1 MKRPT
6 LLLSAFALFAAP
18 VGYLAA
24 QTITIDAAEL
34 GEQEA
39 VIVQEDS
46 GVPAQRRPLSER
58 IGATPPAPEAKPI
71 DVDEAMP
78 IDADAAQELED
89 TLLKYGVVSTAH
101 PDATSAGM
109 RILQQGGNATD
120 AALAVM
126 LALTVVEPQS
136 SGIGGGGF
144 FLYNDGASGAISTID
159 GREMAPS
166 AATAARFMGADGKPL
181 PFRQAFPGGMSVGV
195 PGNIALMAE
204 AHGKWGKL
212 PWEELFIPAI
222 QLADGGF
229 EVNAA
234 LAERL
239 AQIAPLWADFPDAK
253 AIYWVDGAPAKEGD
267 EIRNPALARTLERVA
282 ELGADA
288 FYSGE
293 TGQEIVRKVTT
304 SKVNPGDITLIDLSA
319 YQAKERPPVCM
330 AYRVYKICGM
340 GPPSS
345 GGVTVLQ
352 ILGQLEPFDMAA
364 LGPENPAAW
373 HLLGQSMQ
381 LAYADRGTYLGD
393 PDFVDV
399 PVLGLI
405 DPAYLQERSKLI
417 DPKKART
424 DYPAGTPKNAAPWR
438 FAEPEVEEGTT
449 HFTVVDA
456 AGNVVSMTSTIEG
469 PFGSQLIA
477 GGFFLNNELTDFAFA
492 PTNEEGAMVANAVA
506 GGKRPLSS
514 MSPTIVYDADGKP
527 ILALGSA
534 GGKRI
539 IMHVAKTL
547 VGVLD
552 FGLPL
557 DQAIALPNIYF
568 GDGSLLIEKDTALA
582 LQEAELAAFGQPVI
596 VTDLPSKINGAQW
609 YSTTGWM
616 GAADPRSLGNYV
628 RE

>member
-1 MKRPT
+1 MKRT
-6 LLLSAFALFAAP
+6 ALLLSAFAVMAAP
-18 VGYLAA
+18 MGLLAA
-24 QTITIDAAEL
+24 QSITVDAAEL
-34 GEQEA
+34 DEQEA

-46 GVPAQRRPLSER
+46 GVPTPRRPLGER
-58 IGATPPAPEAKPI
+58 IGVDAPPAPT
-71 DVDEAMP
+71 MP
-78 IDADAAQELED
+78 TASDDAAMADMQAE
-89 TLLKYGVVSTAH
+89 LLKYGVVSTAH

-144 FLYNDGASGAISTID
+144 FVYNDGTTGAISTID

-166 AATAARFMGADGKPL
+166 AATASRFMGADGKPL

-195 PGNIALMAE
+195 PGNIALMAK
-204 AHGKWGKL
+204 AHSKWGKL
-212 PWEELFIPAI
+212 PWADLFVPAI

-239 AQIAPLWADFPDAK
+239 AQIAPLWVNFPDAQ

-267 EIRNPALARTLERVA
+267 EINNPALARTLERVA
-282 ELGADA
+282 ELGPDA
-288 FYSGE
+288 FYAGE
-293 TGQEIVRKVTT
+293 TGQEIVRKVRT
-304 SKVNPGDITLIDLSA
+304 SPVNPGDMTTTDLTA
-319 YQAKERPPVCM
+319 YMAKERPPVCM
-330 AYRVYKICGM
+330 TYRVYKICGM

-345 GGVTVLQ
+345 GGVTVMQ
-352 ILGQLEPFDMAA
+352 ILGQLERFDMTA
-364 LGPENPAAW
+364 LGPENPQSW
-373 HLLGQSMQ
+373 FLLGQSMQ
-381 LAYADRGTYLGD
+381 LAYADRGTHLGD

-405 DPAYLQERSKLI
+405 DPEYLAERSALI
-417 DPKKART
+417 DPEKARD
-424 DYPAGTPKNAAPWR
+424 DYPAGTPINAQPWR

-449 HFTVVDA
+449 HFTVVDS

-492 PTNEEGAMVANAVA
+492 PTDEAGGAVANAVA

-514 MSPTIVYDADGKP
+514 MSPTIVYDKDGKP

-552 FGLPL
+552 FNLSL
-557 DQAIALPNIYF
+557 DDAIALPNIYF
-568 GDGSLLIEKDTALA
+568 GNGSLLIEQGSALEA
-582 LQEAELAAFGQPVI
+582 MQEPLAAYGQPV
-596 VTDLPSKINGAQW
+596 VATDLPSKVNGAKF
-609 YSTTGWM
+609 YYGAGWI
-616 GAADPRSLGNYV
+616 GAADPRSLGNAV

>member
-1 MKRPT
+1 MKRPA
-6 LLLSAFALFAAP
+6 LLLSAIALILAP
-18 VGYLAA
+18 MGTIAA
-24 QTITIDAAEL
+24 QTITVDAADL
-34 GEQEA
+34 DEQEA

-46 GVPAQRRPLSER
+46 GNPTPRRPLGER
-58 IGATPPAPEAKPI
+58 IGVPSGDDGTAP
-71 DVDEAMP
+71 V
-78 IDADAAQELED
+78 DADTAQELED

-101 PDATSAGM
+101 PDATRAGM

-144 FLYNDGASGAISTID
+144 FVYNDGATGAISTID
-159 GREMAPS
+159 GREMAP
-166 AATAARFMGADGKPL
+166 AAARAERFMGADGKPL
-181 PFRQAFPGGMSVGV
+181 PFRQAFPGGLSVGV

-239 AQIAPLWADFPDAK
+239 TQIAPLWADFPDAR

-267 EIRNPALARTLERVA
+267 EITNPALARTLERLA
-282 ELGADA
+282 ELGPDA
-288 FYSGE
+288 FYAGE
-293 TGQEIVRKVTT
+293 TAQEIVRKVTT
-304 SKVNPGDITLIDLSA
+304 SRVNPGDMTITDLTA
-319 YQAKERPPVCM
+319 YMAKERPPVCTT
-330 AYRVYKICGM
+330 YRVYKICGM

-345 GGVTVLQ
+345 GGVTVMQ
-352 ILGQLEPFDMAA
+352 ILGQLERFDMAA
-364 LGPENPAAW
+364 LGPDNPQSW
-373 HLLGQSMQ
+373 FLLGQSMQ
-381 LAYADRGTYLGD
+381 LAYADRGTYLAD
-393 PDFVDV
+393 PDFVEV

-405 DPAYLQERSKLI
+405 DPDYLAERSALI
-417 DPKKART
+417 DPEKARA

-469 PFGSQLIA
+469 PFGSQLVA
-477 GGFFLNNELTDFAFA
+477 GGFFLNNELTDFSFA
-492 PTNEEGAMVANAVA
+492 PAGEDGAMVANAVA

-514 MSPTIVYDADGKP
+514 MSPTIVYDETGRP

-552 FGLPL
+552 FGLRL

-568 GDGSLLIEKDTALA
+568 GNGSLLLEKDSALEA
-582 LQEAELAAFGQPVI
+582 MQEPLAAYGQPVV
-596 VTDLPSKINGAQW
+596 VTDLPSKVNGVQF
-609 YSTTGWM
+609 YNTTGWM
-616 GAADPRSLGNYV
+616 GYADPRSLGEAA

>member
-1 MKRPT
+1 MKRSA
-6 LLLSAFALFAAP
+6 LLLSAFALLAVP
-18 VGYLAA
+18 ISTIAA
-24 QTITIDAAEL
+24 QTISVDTAEL
-34 GEQEA
+34 DEQEA

-46 GVPAQRRPLSER
+46 GVPTQRRPLSER
-58 IGATPPAPEAKPI
+58 IGVTPPMEVQP
-71 DVDEAMP
+71 V
-78 IDADAAQELED
+78 DADAAQDVQD

-101 PDATSAGM
+101 PDATFAGM
-109 RILQQGGNATD
+109 QILQQGGNATD

-144 FLYNDGASGAISTID
+144 FVYNDGATGAISTID

-166 AATAARFMGADGKPL
+166 AANSARFMGTDGKPL

-212 PWEELFIPAI
+212 PWKDLFIPAI
-222 QLADGGF
+222 QLAEGGF

-239 AQIAPLWADFPDAK
+239 NQIAPLWADFPDAR

-267 EIRNPALARTLERVA
+267 EIDNPALARTLERVA
-282 ELGADA
+282 ELGPDA
-288 FYSGE
+288 FYAGE
-293 TGQEIVRKVTT
+293 TAQEIVRKVTT
-304 SKVNPGDITLIDLSA
+304 AKVNPGDMTTTDLTA
-319 YQAKERPPVCM
+319 YMAKERPPVCM
-330 AYRVYKICGM
+330 AYRIYKICGM

-345 GGVTVLQ
+345 GGVTVMQ

-364 LGPENPAAW
+364 LGPENAQSW
-373 HLLGQSMQ
+373 HLLSQSMQ
-381 LAYADRGTYLGD
+381 LAYADRGTYLAD
-393 PDFVDV
+393 PDFVEV

-405 DPAYLQERSKLI
+405 HPEYLAERSALI
-417 DPKKART
+417 SPDVART

-449 HFTVVDA
+449 HFTVVDS

-477 GGFFLNNELTDFAFA
+477 GGFFLNNELTDFSFA
-492 PTNEEGAMVANAVA
+492 PVGEDGALVANSVA

-514 MSPTIVYDADGKP
+514 MSPTIVYDAEGKP

-552 FGLPL
+552 FGLPV

-568 GDGSLLIEKDTALA
+568 GNGSLLIEKGSALEGM
-582 LQEAELAAFGQPVI
+582 QEPLSTYGQPV
-596 VTDLPSKINGAQW
+596 VATDLPSKVNGVQW
-609 YSTTGWM
+609 YSTTGWQ
-616 GAADPRSLGNYV
+616 GYADPRSLGNAA

>member
-1 MKRPT
+1 MKRPA
-6 LLLSAFALFAAP
+6 LLLSAFALLAAP
-18 VGYLAA
+18 MGTIAA
-24 QTITIDAAEL
+24 QSITVDAAEL
-34 GEQEA
+34 DDQDA
-39 VIVQEDS
+39 VVVQEDS
-46 GVPAQRRPLSER
+46 GVPASRRSLGER
-58 IGATPPAPEAKPI
+58 IGATSAPETPP
-71 DVDEAMP
+71 V
-78 IDADAAQELED
+78 DADAVAD
-89 TLLKYGVVSTAH
+89 MDATLMQYGVVSTAH
-101 PDATSAGM
+101 PDATNAGM
-109 RILQQGGNATD
+109 RILQQGGNAAD

-144 FLYNDGASGAISTID
+144 FVYNDGATGAISTID

-166 AATAARFMGADGKPL
+166 AATAERFMGADGKPL

-204 AHGKWGKL
+204 AHQKWGKL
-212 PWEELFIPAI
+212 PWADLFIPAI

-229 EVNAA
+229 EVNEV

-239 AQIAPLWADFPDAK
+239 AQIAPIWADFPDAK

-267 EIRNPALARTLERVA
+267 EINNPALARTLERVA
-282 ELGADA
+282 ELGPDA
-288 FYSGE
+288 FYAGE

-304 SKVNPGDITLIDLSA
+304 SRVNPGDMTTTDLTA
-319 YQAKERPPVCM
+319 YMAKERPPVCM

-345 GGVTVLQ
+345 GGVTVMQ

-364 LGPENPAAW
+364 LGPENPQSW

-393 PDFVDV
+393 PDFVEV

-405 DPAYLQERSKLI
+405 DPEYLAERSALI
-417 DPKKART
+417 GPDAARI

-456 AGNVVSMTSTIEG
+456 AGNIVSMTSTIEG
-469 PFGSQLIA
+469 PFGSQLVA

-492 PTNEEGAMVANAVA
+492 PVGENGAMVANAVA

-514 MSPTIVYDADGKP
+514 MSPTIVYDADGRP

-557 DQAIALPNIYF
+557 DQAMALPNIYF
-568 GDGSLLIEKDTALA
+568 GNGSLLIEKGSTLEAM
-582 LQEAELAAFGQPVI
+582 QEPLSAFGQPV
-596 VTDLPSKINGAQW
+596 VATDLPSKVNGAQW
-609 YSTTGWM
+609 DAATGWR
-616 GAADPRSLGNYV
+616 GYADPRSLGNAV
-628 RE
+628 RQ

>member
-1 MKRPT
+1 MKRPA
-6 LLLSAFALFAAP
+6 LLLSAFALLAAP
-18 VGYLAA
+18 IGTIAA
-24 QTITIDAAEL
+24 QTITVDAADL
-34 GEQEA
+34 DEQEA

-46 GVPAQRRPLSER
+46 GNPAQRRPLSER
-58 IGATPPAPEAKPI
+58 IGAVPPAEQMP
-71 DVDEAMP
+71 VDAGS
-78 IDADAAQELED
+78 AAELAD

-101 PDATSAGM
+101 PDATNAGM

-144 FLYNDGASGAISTID
+144 FVYNDGASGAISTID

-166 AATAARFMGADGKPL
+166 AANAARFLGADGNPL

-212 PWEELFIPAI
+212 PWAELFTPAI

-239 AQIAPLWADFPDAK
+239 VQIAPLWADFPDAK
-253 AIYWVDGAPAKEGD
+253 AIYWVDGAPAKAGD
-267 EIRNPALARTLERVA
+267 EINNPALARTLERVA
-282 ELGADA
+282 ELGPDA
-288 FYSGE
+288 FYAGE

-304 SKVNPGDITLIDLSA
+304 ARVNPGDMSTTDLTA
-319 YQAKERPPVCM
+319 YAAKERPPVCM

-345 GGVTVLQ
+345 GGVTVMQ
-352 ILGQLEPFDMAA
+352 ILGQLERFDMAA
-364 LGPENPAAW
+364 LGPDNPQSW

-393 PDFVDV
+393 PDFVEV

-405 DPAYLQERSKLI
+405 DPEYLAERSALI
-417 DPKKART
+417 KPDVART

-492 PTNEEGAMVANAVA
+492 PNDADGAMVANAVA

-514 MSPTIVYDADGKP
+514 MSPTIVYNADGKP

-539 IMHVAKTL
+539 IVHVAKTL

-568 GDGSLLIEKDTALA
+568 GNGSLLIEKGSALEGM
-582 LQEAELAAFGQPVI
+582 QEPLSAYGQAV
-596 VTDLPSKINGAQW
+596 VATDLPSKVNGAQW
-609 YSTTGWM
+609 FGTTGWM
-616 GAADPRSLGNYV
+616 GYADPRSLGNAA

>member
-1 MKRPT
+1 MKRPS
-6 LLLSAFALFAAP
+6 LLLFAAGLMAVP
-18 VGYLAA
+18 MVHLAA
-24 QTITIDAAEL
+24 QTIVIDAADID
-34 GEQEA
+34 GEEA
-39 VIVQEDS
+39 VIMQEDS
-46 GVPAQRRPLSER
+46 GVPAQRPSLGDR
-58 IGATPPAPEAKPI
+58 IGVTS
-71 DVDEAMP
+71 P
-78 IDADAAQELED
+78 IDAVDGVPDADPAAVAEMEAVLLE
-89 TLLKYGVVSTAH
+89 YGVVSTAH
-101 PDATSAGM
+101 PDATNAGM
-109 RILQQGGNATD
+109 TILTQGGNATD

-144 FLYNDGASGAISTID
+144 FVYNEGATGAVSTID
-159 GREMAPS
+159 GREMAP
-166 AATAARFMGADGKPL
+166 AAANASRFMGSDGKPL

-204 AHGKWGKL
+204 AHQKWGKL
-212 PWEELFIPAI
+212 PWADLFIPAI
-222 QLADGGF
+222 QLAEGGF
-229 EVNAA
+229 EVNAP

-239 AQIAPLWADFPDAK
+239 QQIAPLWADFPDAR
-253 AIYWVDGAPAKEGD
+253 AIYWLDGAPAKVGD
-267 EIRNPALARTLERVA
+267 EIRNPALAATLQRVA
-282 ELGADA
+282 DLGPDA
-288 FYSGE
+288 FYAGQ

-304 SKVNPGDITLIDLSA
+304 AKVNPGDMTLIDLSA

-330 AYRVYKICGM
+330 TYRVYKICGM

-345 GGVTVLQ
+345 GGVTVMQ
-352 ILGQLEPFDMAA
+352 ILGQLTPFDMAA
-364 LGPENPAAW
+364 LGPDNPQSW

-381 LAYADRGTYLGD
+381 LAYADRGTYLAD

-405 DPAYLQERSKLI
+405 DPAYLAERSKLI

-424 DYPAGTPKNAAPWR
+424 DYPAGTPKNAQPWR

-449 HFTVVDA
+449 HFTVVDV
-456 AGNVVSMTSTIEG
+456 AGNVVSMTSTVEG
-469 PFGSQLIA
+469 PFGSQLVA
-477 GGFFLNNELTDFAFA
+477 GGFFLNNELTDFSFA
-492 PTNEEGAMVANAVA
+492 PVGEDGAMVANAVA

-514 MSPTIVYDADGKP
+514 MSPTIVYDANDRP

-568 GDGSLLIEKDTALA
+568 GNGSLLIEANTSLA
-582 LQEAELAAFGQPVI
+582 AQEAELAAFGQPVV

-609 YSTTGWM
+609 MEGTGWR
-616 GAADPRSLGNYV
+616 GAADPRSLGNS
-628 RE
+628 RRK